1 MFYLVSFKSFKL
13 YKLFSD
19 DEFVSEVPRMGSAAS
34 KPSCHPIL
42 GDRKFPPFNEG
53 PLSTIEKLP
62 SKKKHGIINNK
73 VRLDV
78 KVVQPGHYGKGI
90 NRHWAQMVQS
100 KDLKSSTSLT
110 VVGNRSTFSLEMF
123 LPWEKIPYDFSKGP
137 APGDYLIPSSWAKF
151 KVIY

>member
-1 MFYLVSFKSFKL
+1 M
-13 YKLFSD
+13 
-19 DEFVSEVPRMGSAAS
+19 SEVPRMMSAVS
-34 KPSCHPIL
+34 KPSRHPIL
-42 GDRKFPPFNEG
+42 GDRQFPPFNEG

-62 SKKKHGIINNK
+62 SKQKYSIIKNK
-73 VRLDV
+73 VRLAV
-78 KVVQPGHYGKGI
+78 KAVQPGRCGKGI
-90 NRHWAQMVQS
+90 NRHRVQMVQS

-123 LPWEKIPYDFSKGP
+123 LPWEKFPYDFSKGP